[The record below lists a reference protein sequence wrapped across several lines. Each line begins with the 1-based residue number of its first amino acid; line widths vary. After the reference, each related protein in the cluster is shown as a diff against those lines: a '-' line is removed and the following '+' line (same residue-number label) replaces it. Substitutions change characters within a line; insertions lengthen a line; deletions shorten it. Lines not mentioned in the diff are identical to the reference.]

1 MYNQLSSEK
10 VQAISGGVILKVLV
24 GALLTDSFKE
34 DLVKEFSDIEFLFG
48 HSEQEEINLV
58 GDADV
63 YMGNITRE
71 IFLASQK
78 ISWIQCPGTGI
89 DKIMSIPEV
98 IDSDVVVTNSRG
110 PHTEPMADHGIAM
123 ILTFAHRLRDL
134 WEDQKQR
141 KWDLPFYDEKMIE
154 LNGSTMGILGVG
166 GIGSA
171 VARRAAAFG
180 IDVYGVDIDRNAGG
194 HGVKEIWGL
203 DRLDELLQISD
214 WFVVSVPYTTETD
227 NLLDINHL
235 KYLKQG
241 GRLIV
246 LSRGGIV
253 NQSDVLKLLENG
265 PISGAGFDV
274 TDIEPLP
281 KNDPL
286 WSHPEVL
293 ISPHVSALTVEMW
306 DGRREIFKENLR
318 RYISN
323 RSFLYVCDKTAGY

>member
-1 MYNQLSSEK
+1 M
-10 VQAISGGVILKVLV
+10 KVLI
-24 GALLTDSFKE
+24 GALINGQFKK
-34 DLVKEFSDIEFLFG
+34 DLINEFADIEFLFG
-48 HSEQEEINLV
+48 ESEEEEIDLV
-58 GDADV
+58 NDADI
-63 YMGNITRE
+63 YMGNITRK

-78 ISWIQCPGTGI
+78 MRWIQCPGTGI
-89 DKIMSIPEV
+89 DKIMSIPEI

-123 ILTFAHRLRDL
+123 ILTFAHKLRDL

-141 KWDLPFYDEKMIE
+141 KWDLPFYDEKMVE
-154 LNGSTMGILGVG
+154 LNGSIMGILGVG

-180 IDVYGVDIDRNAGG
+180 IDVYGVDIDKNAGG
-194 HGVKEIWGL
+194 PGVKEIWGP
-203 DRLDELLQISD
+203 DRLDDLLKISD
-214 WFVVSVPYTTETD
+214 WFVVSVPYTVETD
-227 NLLDINHL
+227 NLLAKNHL
-235 KYLKQG
+235 QNLKEG

-253 NQSDVLKLLENG
+253 NQSDVLDLLENG

-281 KNDPL
+281 ENDPL

-293 ISPHVSALTVEMW
+293 ISPHVSALTSEMW

-318 RYISN
+318 RYLSN
-323 RSFLYVCDKTAGY
+323 KPFLYVCDKTAGY